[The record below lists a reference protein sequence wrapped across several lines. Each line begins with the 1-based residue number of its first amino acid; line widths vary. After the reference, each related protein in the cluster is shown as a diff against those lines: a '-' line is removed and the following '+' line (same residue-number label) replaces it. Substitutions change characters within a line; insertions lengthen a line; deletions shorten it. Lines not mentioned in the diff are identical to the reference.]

1 MLSGSYAAVM
11 VDPRYIGVFHEVVRT
26 GSYTAAARSLGYSQP
41 AVSQQM
47 RALERALRTPL
58 FLRAGGGLELT
69 EAGRILAGHADSV
82 VEDLTAA
89 ANKITAVRELR
100 RGSIRLCAFP
110 SASATLVPSA
120 VARITESHPELRI
133 QLSEAEPPD
142 SLEALRRGECDV
154 ALAFSYPETEESPG
168 DDITG
173 DDITGTDVLDDPMV
187 AVLQVAH
194 PLAGRDSV
202 ELGELAGQ
210 RWIAGCPRCR
220 DHFLRSCGS
229 AGFEP
234 DIAFTTD
241 DNLAVQGLV
250 AAGVGIALM
259 PSLVL
264 SFLRHPDVV
273 GVPVEGLR
281 PRRVTAYALWEQHR
295 IPATALLLET
305 FGRIGAETAADG

>member
-1 MLSGSYAAVM
+1 M
-11 VDPRYIGVFHEVVRT
+11 VDPRYVGVFHEVVRT
-26 GSYTAAARSLGYSQP
+26 GSYTAAARNLGYSQP

-47 RALERALRTPL
+47 RALERALETPL

-82 VEDLTAA
+82 VEDLAA
-89 ANKITAVRELR
+89 AENKIAAVRELR

-120 VARITESHPELRI
+120 VARVTEHHPELRI
-133 QLSEAEPPD
+133 RLSEAEPPD

-154 ALAFSYPETEESPG
+154 ALAFSYPGTEESSA
-168 DDITG
+168 T
-173 DDITGTDVLDDPMV
+173 DITGTDVLDDPMV
-187 AVLQVAH
+187 AVLPVAH
-194 PLAGRDSV
+194 PLADRDSV
-202 ELGELAGQ
+202 ALEELAGQ

-220 DHFLRSCGS
+220 DHFLRSCEA

-259 PSLVL
+259 PALVL

-273 GVPVEGLR
+273 GRPVDGL
-281 PRRVTAYALWEQHR
+281 PHRRVTAYALWEQHR
-295 IPATALLLET
+295 IPATALMLET
-305 FGRIGAETAADG
+305 FGRIGAEMAVGS